1 MTVSEQRQRR
11 LQDRIR
17 EIVAGMLERRIKDPR
32 LGFVT
37 VTDVRITADLRDA
50 TVYYTVYGD
59 DADKAGSAAA
69 LASAQGLIRAE
80 VGRQTGIKHT
90 PTVSFVL
97 DELQENAQH
106 IDEAISRAREQ
117 DEQVARLAVNAKPS
131 GDPDPYRAPGDHED
145 SDPS

>member
-1 MTVSEQRQRR
+1 MTANQQRQRR

-59 DADKAGSAAA
+59 DADKAGTAAA

-90 PTVSFVL
+90 PTVTFVL
-97 DELQENAQH
+97 DELQDNAQH

-117 DEQVARLAVNAKPS
+117 DEQVARLAVNAEPA
-131 GDPDPYRAPGDHED
+131 GDPDPYRAGDDDED
-145 SDPS
+145 PDHA